1 MERPPIITVTEL
13 KKLFPVRSG
22 IITSIIKA
30 EQTFVHAV
38 DNISFKIDKGEIF
51 CIVGE
56 SGCGKTTTARLL
68 LMLER
73 PTSGNIEFE
82 NHDLINMN
90 KRELKKLR
98 KRMQVVFQDPY
109 SSLNP
114 RKSVFKIISEP
125 LEIHGVVNTYQ
136 DKMARV
142 VKALE
147 AVDMTPPENF
157 IFKFPHELSGG
168 QRQRIAIARALALEP
183 MFIVADEPVSMIDV
197 SMRVGIL
204 NLLQGLRNDLGI
216 TILLI
221 THDLA
226 VARYISDRIAVMYL
240 GRLVEIAPAD
250 ELIQEP
256 KHPYTMALV
265 SAVPRVSASKA
276 ERIKLKGEVPTP
288 IDIPS
293 GCRFRTRC
301 PYAERIC
308 ESVDPPLRETKPKH
322 LVACH
327 IA

>member
-1 MERPPIITVTEL
+1 METSTLVAAEDL

-22 IITSIIKA
+22 ILTSIFKT
-30 EQTFVHAV
+30 EQKFVHAV
-38 DNISFKIDKGEIF
+38 DGISFYIEKGEIF

-56 SGCGKTTTARLL
+56 SGCGKTTAARLL

-73 PTSGNIEFE
+73 PTSGKMTFE
-82 NHDLINMN
+82 NRDLIAMDKN
-90 KRELKKLR
+90 ELKRLR

-109 SSLNP
+109 GSLNP
-114 RKSVFKIISEP
+114 RKTVFKIISEP
-125 LEIHGVVNTYQ
+125 LEIHSVADTYQ
-136 DKMARV
+136 DKMDRV
-142 VKALE
+142 MKALE
-147 AVDMTPPENF
+147 AVDITPPETF

-168 QRQRIAIARALALEP
+168 QRQRIAVARALALEP
-183 MFIVADEPVSMIDV
+183 TFIVADEPVSMIDV

-204 NLLQGLRNDLGI
+204 NLLQELRSRLGI

-226 VARYISDRIAVMYL
+226 VARYMSDRIAVMYL

-256 KHPYTMALV
+256 KHPYTRALV
-265 SAVPRVSASKA
+265 SAVPRVSTSKV

-301 PYAERIC
+301 PYAESIC
-308 ESVDPPLRETKPKH
+308 ESADPPLREIRPQH

>member
-1 MERPPIITVTEL
+1 MEGQSIVTVTDL
-13 KKLFPVRSG
+13 KKVFPIRSG
-22 IITSIIKA
+22 VIASIIKA
-30 EQTFVHAV
+30 DQKFVHAV
-38 DNISFKIDKGEIF
+38 DGISFQIRKGEIF

-73 PTSGNIEFE
+73 STSGDIRFE
-82 NHDLINMN
+82 NNDLTEMS
-90 KRELKKLR
+90 KKELKQVR
-98 KRMQVVFQDPY
+98 RRMQVVFQDPY
-109 SSLNP
+109 ASLNP
-114 RKSVFKIISEP
+114 RKVVFKAISEP
-125 LEIHGVVNTYQ
+125 LEIHGVASTYE
-136 DKMARV
+136 DKMRRV
-142 VKALE
+142 VRALE
-147 AVDMTPPENF
+147 LVDMTPPENF

-168 QRQRIAIARALALEP
+168 QRQRIAIARALVLEP
-183 MFIVADEPVSMIDV
+183 TFIAADEPVSMIDV

-204 NLLQGLRNDLGI
+204 NLLQGLREDLGI

-240 GRLVEIAPAD
+240 GRLVEIADAD
-250 ELIQEP
+250 QLIQEP

-265 SAVPRVSASKA
+265 SAVPTVSASKE
-276 ERIKLKGEVPTP
+276 ERIKLRGEAPTP

-301 PYAERIC
+301 PYAKDIC
-308 ESVDPPLRETKPKH
+308 QSVDPPLREVSPGH
-322 LVACH
+322 IVACH